1 MRKRLPPNAADV
13 RIPLTICIIIGIFL
27 LTVYTVLTS
36 LTDFSPLI
44 LGIIFTVLYLYIAIF
59 GFVAVRNK
67 LKSVE
72 LERQRADAMNTE
84 MYQMFRESVDLP
96 YAVVAAD
103 GHVAIINRCLQDILN
118 QNFPYGGR
126 VEDFCSAT
134 AQEIIKASTPEG
146 QLAINLDRPG
156 TTAAVPGD
164 GLKVTIRRR
173 RFVARS
179 YPMTIKGSTCH
190 MIVFTEITALVN
202 LEDKM
207 ERENPVVA
215 YIVID
220 NLEELAQYIHASYRA
235 AANEIET
242 ILKNWANSM
251 DGILREYDRDKYLL
265 IISQEKLEE
274 CVRGKFEIL
283 DSVRDVRLGDDNMS
297 VTVSMGIYAGTGT
310 LAERETGAAEALDLA
325 LQRGG
330 DQVALRRGTEMEY
343 FGGRSKSLQKRTRV
357 RSRVN
362 ATLLCAK
369 IAESSNVLVMGHKN
383 PDFDCIGACV
393 GIARL
398 AMFCGVPVKIISD
411 LKSENLRIVQRRL
424 TRYDEYRDMF
434 VDALVGLDFVRP
446 NTLLVICDANNFN
459 IIEAPEIPDNVE
471 RIAII
476 DHHRQTAKFDFEPL
490 VSYIDPAASSACELV
505 AEVLEQCTPGGSLLK
520 DEATAMLAGIM
531 LDTKNFSKETGTR
544 TFSAALYLQ
553 NEGGKSEAAR
563 KYFDENLDEFLAEAR
578 FSNDIEIYRNT
589 IAITRSDGTGNEQY
603 DRTAASKAADKLLA
617 VRQVEASFAL
627 VRTGNI
633 IRISGRSSGKI
644 NVQLILE
651 QLNGGGHFD
660 AAGAAVEGAM
670 DKACELLKRAIDNY
684 LTDIK

>member
-251 DGILREYDRDKYLL
+251 DGILREYDRDK
-265 IISQEKLEE
+265 
-274 CVRGKFEIL
+274 
-283 DSVRDVRLGDDNMS
+283 
-297 VTVSMGIYAGTGT
+297 
-310 LAERETGAAEALDLA
+310 
-325 LQRGG
+325 
-330 DQVALRRGTEMEY
+330 
-343 FGGRSKSLQKRTRV
+343 
-357 RSRVN
+357 
-362 ATLLCAK
+362 
-369 IAESSNVLVMGHKN
+369 
-383 PDFDCIGACV
+383 
-393 GIARL
+393 
-398 AMFCGVPVKIISD
+398 
-411 LKSENLRIVQRRL
+411 
-424 TRYDEYRDMF
+424 
-434 VDALVGLDFVRP
+434 
-446 NTLLVICDANNFN
+446 
-459 IIEAPEIPDNVE
+459 
-471 RIAII
+471 
-476 DHHRQTAKFDFEPL
+476 
-490 VSYIDPAASSACELV
+490 
-505 AEVLEQCTPGGSLLK
+505 
-520 DEATAMLAGIM
+520 
-531 LDTKNFSKETGTR
+531 
-544 TFSAALYLQ
+544 
-553 NEGGKSEAAR
+553 
-563 KYFDENLDEFLAEAR
+563 
-578 FSNDIEIYRNT
+578 
-589 IAITRSDGTGNEQY
+589 
-603 DRTAASKAADKLLA
+603 
-617 VRQVEASFAL
+617 
-627 VRTGNI
+627 
-633 IRISGRSSGKI
+633 
-644 NVQLILE
+644 
-651 QLNGGGHFD
+651 
-660 AAGAAVEGAM
+660 
-670 DKACELLKRAIDNY
+670 
-684 LTDIK
+684 